1 MTDQTFAVAG
11 DWAVASDGIQWVLMR
26 RRSQRLGGWKPVSFV
41 RSSRDILARCMREN
55 CTDEDTAVQLLSGL
69 PDTFD
74 QWKTLLHT
82 PETADGRAP

>member
-11 DWAVASDGIQWVLMR
+11 DWAIASDGIQWILQR

-41 RSSRDILARCMREN
+41 RSSRIVLARCMREN
-55 CTDEDTAVQLLSGL
+55 GTDEDTARLLLSGL

-74 QWKTLLHT
+74 HWKTNHASL
-82 PETADGRAP
+82 ETAGG